1 MTTEH
6 SFNPGDIEPAK
17 VGLIQEQA
25 NVQDEQLDE
34 STPATVSDKP
44 NEQDANLTPVTQ
56 PVQALPQESDVYKNL
71 QAAFTR
77 TSQENSELRARLEQM
92 DARLAN
98 LSTTQQ
104 HAAPAESQANFD
116 DLDKSAGEF
125 EELSPM
131 TEHIKR
137 MQGQIDSQKTAIDNQ
152 NATNAKSE
160 KERNQE
166 KHEQAVLLV
175 HPDAQSIMTTID
187 FQGWLQRQPSYMQG
201 LLQTGP
207 SGGSTNQIIDLFTAY
222 KSAANRPPVVELTP
236 EEKQLEAA
244 RLAGAPVQKE
254 PAPILT
260 TDSTNQRIYTAKE
273 IDDMDFKT
281 YAALADDIDK
291 AAAEGRVIQ

>member
-152 NATNAKSE
+152 TATNAKSE

-166 KHEQAVLLV
+166 IHEQRIITV
-175 HPDAQSIMTTID
+175 HPDAQNIMATID

-201 LLQTGP
+201 LLQTG
-207 SGGSTNQIIDLFTAY
+207 SATQIIDLFTAY
-222 KSAANRPPVVELTP
+222 KNAANKQQSSVVELTP

-260 TDSTNQRIYTAKE
+260 TDSKNQRIYTAKE

>member
-152 NATNAKSE
+152 TATNVKSE
-160 KERNQE
+160 QERNQE
-166 KHEQAVLLV
+166 RHEQIIITA
-175 HPDAQSIMTTID
+175 HPDAQNIMATID

-201 LLQTGP
+201 LLQTG
-207 SGGSTNQIIDLFTAY
+207 STTQIIDLFTAY
-222 KSAANRPPVVELTP
+222 KSAAGKQQSPVVELTP